1 MQTDSKLVTMSR
13 CSYLRCADAVVANTK
28 SNDCVRVLRCH
39 QSTEK
44 CKVDAQQSQSEDQCT
59 NHNNTNAE
67 EAEDT
72 CSSYSNNPSDSRDAS
87 TQVLALDRVQRR
99 KEKKRR
105 KRELRKTAAASSIMP
120 TIQSLRITT
129 STFDSTSLLLPTVL
143 TQSIVHVKPLIVLDL
158 NGILCHRVRQEE
170 SNSSSNNNN
179 KQQSNNSIFRPS
191 IGNMSQTDIIPRSDL
206 HEFLSLLHE
215 NFALAVWTSATRK
228 TAKLLVNALFP
239 KNIRERL
246 IFVWHRNFCNLIE
259 KKKKKKSS
267 SSDLDLD
274 SGTLSSSSV
283 SERECVEMVK
293 EKVDPIQSSPIRK
306 RRRRSNKS
314 SRIDKLCTAVD
325 NDDDDSNSNDE
336 EIEAY
341 DNMSK
346 RTTTNNQRI
355 SSHRDL
361 IAIKSLSKVWSEF
374 PLWDAT
380 NTILLDD
387 SPEKCPIQYRG
398 NALHPPP
405 IRGTI
410 STSVCSDSINGKKNE
425 IANIDCGNKPASR
438 SDKLDTDSYAII
450 DDDEMNQKTQRTF
463 FTLLAKHF
471 EVPPKEDESTSAGE
485 EDSLMKFLQ
494 EHANV
499 HNMGWEMGSIA
510 E

>member
-1 MQTDSKLVTMSR
+1 M
-13 CSYLRCADAVVANTK
+13 
-28 SNDCVRVLRCH
+28 RVLRCH
-39 QSTEK
+39 QSTER
-44 CKVDAQQSQSEDQCT
+44 CKVDAQQSQSEEQCT
-59 NHNNTNAE
+59 NHNHNNTNT
-67 EAEDT
+67 EDT
-72 CSSYSNNPSDSRDAS
+72 CSSYSNNPSDSCAATS
-87 TQVLALDRVQRR
+87 SQVLALDRVQRR

-129 STFDSTSLLLPTVL
+129 STFDTSLLLPTVL
-143 TQSIVHVKPLIVLDL
+143 TQSIVQVKPLIVLDL

-170 SNSSSNNNN
+170 SNSSSSNNNN

-206 HEFLSLLHE
+206 HEFLYLLHE

-259 KKKKKKSS
+259 KKKKKPS
-267 SSDLDLD
+267 SSDLD
-274 SGTLSSSSV
+274 SGILSSSSV

-293 EKVDPIQSSPIRK
+293 DEKVDPIQSSPIRK

-325 NDDDDSNSNDE
+325 SDDE
-336 EIEAY
+336 EIEAC

-346 RTTTNNQRI
+346 TTTTNNQTI

-410 STSVCSDSINGKKNE
+410 STSVCSDAINGKKNKV
-425 IANIDCGNKPASR
+425 ANIDGGDKPASS
-438 SDKLDTDSYAII
+438 SDKLDTDSYFII

-471 EVPPKEDESTSAGE
+471 EQPKENQSISGEE

-510 E
+510 Q

>member
-39 QSTEK
+39 QSTER

-59 NHNNTNAE
+59 NHNHNNTN
-67 EAEDT
+67 AEDT
-72 CSSYSNNPSDSRDAS
+72 CSSYSNNPSDSCAATS
-87 TQVLALDRVQRR
+87 SQVLALDRVQRR

-105 KRELRKTAAASSIMP
+105 KRELRKTTAASSIMP

-170 SNSSSNNNN
+170 SNRSSNNNNN

-259 KKKKKKSS
+259 KKKKKLSS
-267 SSDLDLD
+267 SDLD
-274 SGTLSSSSV
+274 SGTLSSSSI
-283 SERECVEMVK
+283 SERECVEMMVK

-325 NDDDDSNSNDE
+325 SDDDSNDE

-346 RTTTNNQRI
+346 TTTTNNQII

-410 STSVCSDSINGKKNE
+410 STAVCSNTNNGKKNE
-425 IANIDCGNKPASR
+425 VAEAGGNKSVSS
-438 SDKLDTDSYAII
+438 SDKLDTDSYSII

-510 E
+510 